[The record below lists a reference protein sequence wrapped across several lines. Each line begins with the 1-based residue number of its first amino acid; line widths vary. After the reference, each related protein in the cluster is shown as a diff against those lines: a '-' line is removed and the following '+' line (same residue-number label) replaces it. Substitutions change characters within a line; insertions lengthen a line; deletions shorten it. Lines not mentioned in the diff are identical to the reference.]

1 MDFQATDAP
10 VLVAQA
16 GPLNGQRWTI
26 TSSLVIGR
34 DASCDIMIPDRS
46 VSRFHVRVTPQEKG
60 VLLEDL
66 ASKNGTY
73 RNGDRISEPVLLLDS
88 DVVQVAIVQHFVFL
102 SSDSTVPVDE
112 RPTESLA
119 SLPAAGKLYLD
130 PRSRRV
136 WIDQKE
142 LVPPLSGSQFRLIKA
157 LYEQQGD
164 VVSRHRLIVA
174 VWGEEEALGVSEQA
188 LDALVRRLRDRLG
201 SLDPDTEYIV
211 TVRGHG
217 LRLENYSA
225 LEEE

>member
-1 MDFQATDAP
+1 MEFQTTDAP

-26 TSSLVIGR
+26 MNTLMIGR

-46 VSRFHVRVTPQEKG
+46 VSRFHVRVSLQEKG

-73 RNGDRISEPVLLLDS
+73 RNGERLSEPVLLLDS

-102 SSDSTVPVDE
+102 SSDATVPVDE
-112 RPTESLA
+112 RPTESLPA
-119 SLPAAGKLYLD
+119 SGRLYLD
-130 PRSRRV
+130 ERSRRV
-136 WIDQKE
+136 WIGQQE

-157 LYEQQGD
+157 LYEQQGE
-164 VVSRHRLIVA
+164 VVSRNKLIVA
-174 VWGEEEALGVSEQA
+174 VWGEDEALGVSEQA
-188 LDALVRRLRDRLG
+188 LDALVRRLRDRLN
-201 SLDPDTEYIV
+201 SLDPENEYIV

-217 LRLENYSA
+217 LRLENYSV
-225 LEEE
+225 LDGE

>member
-1 MDFQATDAP
+1 MEPHTTDAP

-26 TSSLVIGR
+26 TNSIMIGR

-46 VSRFHVRVTPQEKG
+46 VSRFHVRVTPQQKG

-73 RNGDRISEPVLLLDS
+73 RNGERLSEPVFLLDS

-112 RPTESLA
+112 RPTESL
-119 SLPAAGKLYLD
+119 PAAGRLYLD
-130 PRSRRV
+130 ERSRRV
-136 WIDQKE
+136 WIGQQE

-157 LYEQQGD
+157 LYEQQGE
-164 VVSRHRLIVA
+164 VVSRTELIVA
-174 VWGEEEALGVSEQA
+174 IWGKDEALGVSEQA
-188 LDALVRRLRDRLG
+188 LDALVRRLRDRLN
-201 SLDPDTEYIV
+201 SIDPESEYIV

-217 LRLENYSA
+217 LRLENYSVA
-225 LEEE
+225 DGE

>member
-1 MDFQATDAP
+1 MEPQATEAP

-26 TSSLVIGR
+26 TKTLMIGR

-73 RNGDRISEPVLLLDS
+73 RNGERLSEPLLLLDS

-102 SSDSTVPVDE
+102 SSDATVPVDE
-112 RPTESLA
+112 RPTESL
-119 SLPAAGKLYLD
+119 PAAGRLNLD
-130 PRSRRV
+130 ERSRRV
-136 WIDQKE
+136 WIGQQE
-142 LVPPLSGSQFRLIKA
+142 LVPPLSGSQFRLMKA
-157 LYEQQGD
+157 LYEQQGE
-164 VVSRHRLIVA
+164 VVSRRDLIVA
-174 VWGEEEALGVSEQA
+174 IWGEDEALGVSEQA
-188 LDALVRRLRDRLG
+188 LDALVRRLRDRLN
-201 SLDPDTEYIV
+201 SIDPENEYIV

-217 LRLENYSA
+217 LRLENCSIMDG
-225 LEEE
+225 E

>member
-1 MDFQATDAP
+1 MEFQTTDAP

-26 TSSLVIGR
+26 MNTLMIGR

-46 VSRFHVRVTPQEKG
+46 VSRFHVRVTLQEKG

-73 RNGDRISEPVLLLDS
+73 RNGERISEPELLLDS

-102 SSDSTVPVDE
+102 SSDATVPMDE
-112 RPTESLA
+112 RPTESLPA
-119 SLPAAGKLYLD
+119 SGRLYLD
-130 PRSRRV
+130 ERSRRV
-136 WIDQKE
+136 WIGQEE

-157 LYEQQGD
+157 LYEQQGE
-164 VVSRHRLIVA
+164 VVSRGDLIVA
-174 VWGEEEALGVSEQA
+174 VWGEDEALGVSEQA
-188 LDALVRRLRDRLG
+188 LDALVRRLRDRLN
-201 SLDPDTEYIV
+201 SFDPTNEYIV

-217 LRLENYSA
+217 LRLENISA
-225 LEEE
+225 VDGE

>member
-1 MDFQATDAP
+1 MEFQTTDAP

-26 TSSLVIGR
+26 MNTLMIGR

-46 VSRFHVRVTPQEKG
+46 VSRFHVRVTLQEKG

-73 RNGDRISEPVLLLDS
+73 RNGERISEPELLLDS

-102 SSDSTVPVDE
+102 SSDATVPMDE
-112 RPTESLA
+112 RPTESLPA
-119 SLPAAGKLYLD
+119 SGRLYLD
-130 PRSRRV
+130 ERSRRV
-136 WIDQKE
+136 WIGQKE

-157 LYEQQGD
+157 LYEQQGE
-164 VVSRHRLIVA
+164 VVSRGDLIVA
-174 VWGEEEALGVSEQA
+174 VWGEDEALGVSEQA
-188 LDALVRRLRDRLG
+188 LDALVRRLRDRLN
-201 SLDPDTEYIV
+201 SFDPTNEYIV

-217 LRLENYSA
+217 LRLENISA
-225 LEEE
+225 VDGE

>member
-1 MDFQATDAP
+1 MEFQATEAP

-26 TSSLVIGR
+26 TGSLMIGR

-46 VSRFHVRVTPQEKG
+46 VSRFHVRVSPQENG

-73 RNGDRISEPVLLLDS
+73 RNGERISEPELLLDS

-112 RPTESLA
+112 RTTEA
-119 SLPAAGKLYLD
+119 LPSAGRLYLD
-130 PRSRRV
+130 ARSRRV
-136 WIDQKE
+136 WIGQQE
-142 LVPPLSGSQFRLIKA
+142 LVPPLSGSQFRLMKA
-157 LYEQQGD
+157 LYEQQGQ
-164 VVSRHRLIVA
+164 VVSRNQLVVA

-188 LDALVRRLRDRLG
+188 LDALVRRLRDRLS
-201 SLDPDTEYIV
+201 SLDPENEYII

-217 LRLENYSA
+217 LRLENYSV
-225 LEEE
+225 LDGN